1 MLPVETSSPS
11 AKKRKLTE
19 SGQPIEELMKSSKGT
34 SHLKQNN
41 LSITTCLNMK
51 LTTTSVTI
59 ESGRVGPVV
68 YGEQTVGNGVRRETA
83 PQVL

>member
-1 MLPVETSSPS
+1 MMLVETSSPS

-19 SGQPIEELMKSSKGT
+19 SGQAIEELMKSSKGT
-34 SHLKQNN
+34 SSQIIYLKQ
-41 LSITTCLNMK
+41 CPNMK

-68 YGEQTVGNGVRRETA
+68 YGEQTVSNGVRREAA